1 MQQPDRTTA
10 DADQRQHSGSRWTA
24 RIENGEVVYEQPAN
38 PYVATTDTEFVA
50 ERTPQDG
57 TKTIGGQ
64 A

>member
-24 RIENGEVVYEQPAN
+24 RIENGEVVYEQSN
-38 PYVATTDTEFVA
+38 GDIRTTDTEYVA
-50 ERTPQDG
+50 ERTRPNSA
-57 TKTIGGQ
+57 GGQ